1 MMRMATRF
9 IVQRIDEGGQ
19 VLPANLVVKL
29 SFLERYGLPLFTFGL
44 GLAVGAVWG
53 LLQ

>member
-1 MMRMATRF
+1 MAQRF
-9 IVQRIDEGGQ
+9 IVQRIDEAGN
-19 VLPANLVVKL
+19 VLSPNLVVKM

-53 LLQ
+53 MLQ